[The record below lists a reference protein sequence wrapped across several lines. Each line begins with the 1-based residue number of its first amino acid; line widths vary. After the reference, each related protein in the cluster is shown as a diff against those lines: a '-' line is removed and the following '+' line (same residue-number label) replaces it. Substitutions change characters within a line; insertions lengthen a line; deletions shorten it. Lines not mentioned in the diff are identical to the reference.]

1 MGMVDE
7 PISEPIQRSFAA
19 YVGDAALIAIVSL
32 ATAFVLA
39 SFSASGTLT
48 MGLAFALLA
57 FAFLIIVGGTFAVG
71 HLWKTTKTHK
81 AIVAAIAAI
90 CLFLIGIYEWR
101 NFTPPLTA
109 TDIATAVVDKIKTTP
124 ANGSETPSS
133 SPHAVQP
140 SIVAPEALPSG
151 PIGVLLDNSDHI
163 TFSGSSIESSGTA
176 VVARNSSDITFDNSR
191 IRSGVRDQLDDVKT
205 KLVSE
210 IGRKTVEIIV
220 IPNNV
225 IAYHFARDL
234 YDALKQENITIVPDT
249 VLVRKIQN
257 PPRGLVLH
265 PTKQGGFVL
274 IIGEPQT

>member
-1 MGMVDE
+1 LNHYRFTGAHRVKRGDQRGKVDGFYYR
-7 PISEPIQRSFAA
+7 IDGFS
-19 YVGDAALIAIVSL
+19 IVSFL
-32 ATAFVLA
+32 TRF
-39 SFSASGTLT
+39 FYGTLT

-176 VVARNSSDITFDNSR
+176 VVARNSSDITFGKAQCYDPFFPCPHYR
-191 IRSGVRDQLDDVKT
+191 MAVFIR
-205 KLVSE
+205 
-210 IGRKTVEIIV
+210 
-220 IPNNV
+220 
-225 IAYHFARDL
+225 L
-234 YDALKQENITIVPDT
+234 YC
-249 VLVRKIQN
+249 R
-257 PPRGLVLH
+257 
-265 PTKQGGFVL
+265 
-274 IIGEPQT
+274 